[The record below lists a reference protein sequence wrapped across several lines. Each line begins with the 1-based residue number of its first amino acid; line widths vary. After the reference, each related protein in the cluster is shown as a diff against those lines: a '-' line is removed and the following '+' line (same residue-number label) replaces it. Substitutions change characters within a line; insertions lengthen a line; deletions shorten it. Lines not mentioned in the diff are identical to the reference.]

1 MPLKWNEDHIH
12 SKVDKIPDILGL
24 KEIGGVGKLVYHLFR
39 FKTKKSKGIAKSVS
53 SDDTFQIR
61 DIKGNEQWI
70 HMVFWKTHLY

>member
-24 KEIGGVGKLVYHLFR
+24 KEIGGVGKLVYHPFR
-39 FKTKKSKGIAKSVS
+39 FKTKKSKGIAKVS
-53 SDDTFQIR
+53 AVMTLFQIR
-61 DIKGNEQWI
+61 DIKENGQWI